1 MYAPAGGGE
10 HQISRAPFIDFAV
23 DRTPSTPSE
32 IIVDRGGGM
41 TMRSV
46 DYAWRTNRNGRRE
59 IRRRAIGS
67 STRRI
72 IEHIHPP
79 ADVVLAQPGQLVAL
93 LLHQLPR
100 PVEHLRLDHRRI
112 DVSLIRHQKRTV
124 PGELKG
130 AEGTRIVV

>member
-23 DRTPSTPSE
+23 DRTTSTPSE
-32 IIVDRGGGM
+32 IIVDGGGGM

-46 DYAWRTNRNGRRE
+46 DYAWRTNRNSRRE

-67 STRRI
+67 STRGI

-79 ADVVLAQPGQLVAL
+79 GDVASAATRGGSSSTTCTFIFSSRAAL
-93 LLHQLPR
+93 L
-100 PVEHLRLDHRRI
+100 
-112 DVSLIRHQKRTV
+112 
-124 PGELKG
+124 
-130 AEGTRIVV
+130 